1 MSTHTGGVG
10 ESAEGETVRMAFVL
24 VSEDKVRSSAK
35 TLAMY
40 LEI

>member
-1 MSTHTGGVG
+1 MSTHTGWVG
-10 ESAEGETVRMAFVL
+10 ESAEVEAVRMAFVL
-24 VSEDKVRSSAK
+24 VSEDKARSSAR